1 MKKVAIV
8 GAGVAGLTCARLLKD
23 RFAVTVYEQER
34 EVGGLIRCKR
44 VAGSL
49 FHTCG
54 GHVFNT
60 KNPMVNNWF
69 WSVFDKN
76 RDFVKA
82 NRQSAVCMYDGRFV
96 DYPIENH
103 VYQLDDSIQKAV
115 FKEVGEMLH
124 GAKLQPENFEEF
136 LVGRFGNTLYELY
149 FKPYNRKIW
158 RQDLASIPLSWL
170 EGKLP
175 MPTPGE
181 ILSANRNRIEERSFV
196 HSSFY
201 YPRNNGSQF
210 IADRLASGVDIRK
223 DSRICGIEVDKT
235 SISLQISS
243 GGAEKYDY
251 CIFCGNL
258 KSIPEILKGVEL
270 GSDLQK
276 SIAELKYHGTTSVFC
291 ETDNVPYSWF
301 YQPSPKH
308 DSHRFI
314 CTGNFAPSNNA
325 VGKMTCT
332 VEFTD
337 EIEEEEIK
345 RQLLLMPFNP
355 RYITHNYSRY
365 TYPIQS
371 QDTRKIIRVIRERLR
386 EYNIALVGRFAEWEY
401 YNMDA
406 AMASAMNTAESF
418 AK

>member
-8 GAGVAGLTCARLLKD
+8 GAGVAGLTCARLLKN
-23 RFAVTVYEQER
+23 RFAVTVYEQEHK
-34 EVGGLIRCKR
+34 VGGLIRCKR
-44 VAGSL
+44 VADSL

-60 KNPMVNNWF
+60 KNQMVNDWF
-69 WSVFDKN
+69 WSVFDKD

-82 NRQSAVCMYDGRFV
+82 NRQSAVCMDNGRFI

-103 VYQLDDSIQKAV
+103 VYQLDDNIQKAV
-115 FKEVGEMLH
+115 FKEVGKMLH
-124 GAKLQPENFEEF
+124 GTKLQPENFEEF
-136 LVGRFGNTLYELY
+136 LVGRFGSTLYELY
-149 FKPYNRKIW
+149 FKPYNCKIW
-158 RQDLASIPLSWL
+158 RQDLSSIPLSWL

-175 MPTPGE
+175 MPTPEE
-181 ILSANRNRIEERSFV
+181 ILRANRDRIEERSFV

-201 YPRNNGSQF
+201 YPKNNGSQF
-210 IADRLASGVDIRK
+210 IADRLASGVDIRI
-223 DSRICGIEVDKT
+223 DSQISGIKVDRT
-235 SISLQISS
+235 SISMQISG
-243 GGAEKYDY
+243 GGAEMYDY

-345 RQLLLMPFNP
+345 R
-355 RYITHNYSRY
+355 
-365 TYPIQS
+365 
-371 QDTRKIIRVIRERLR
+371 
-386 EYNIALVGRFAEWEY
+386 
-401 YNMDA
+401 
-406 AMASAMNTAESF
+406 
-418 AK
+418 